1 MIPSSIPLETGQ
13 LALLAA
19 VLLPSL
25 VVVGLWVRNY
35 ARTDSA
41 PQATQRTSNRVIG
54 FVVAVM
60 VSVAIAFSSLAGLA
74 GAMGEVVG
82 MFPGGTA
89 QLILGGLAVA
99 GFSGYLELSLVAATA
114 IVVIV
119 VFATAAVRNR

>member
-1 MIPSSIPLETGQ
+1 MIPSSIPLGTAQ
-13 LALLAA
+13 LTLLA
-19 VLLPSL
+19 VLLLPSL
-25 VVVGLWVRNY
+25 AVLGLWVRNY

-54 FVVAVM
+54 FVVATL
-60 VSVAIAFSSLAGLA
+60 VSIAIAFSSVAGLA
-74 GAMGEVVG
+74 GAFGEVVS

-99 GFSGYLELSLVAATA
+99 GFSGVLELSVVGATV

-119 VFATAAVRNR
+119 IFATAAVRNR

>member
-1 MIPSSIPLETGQ
+1 MIPSSIPLGTAQ
-13 LALLAA
+13 LTLLA
-19 VLLPSL
+19 VLLLPSL
-25 VVVGLWVRNY
+25 VVLGLWVRNY

-54 FVVAVM
+54 FVVATL
-60 VSVAIAFSSLAGLA
+60 VSIAIAFSSVAGLA
-74 GAMGEVVG
+74 GAFGEVVS

-99 GFSGYLELSLVAATA
+99 GFSGVLELSVVGATV

-119 VFATAAVRNR
+119 IFATAAVRNR